1 MLENEALWYSLIHH
15 SSDVITILHTDGT
28 ILFQSPSI
36 TRLLGYKPE
45 ELIGNNAFQMVHPED
60 MSAVT
65 DAFLQVVQNRQAFL
79 SLEYRFKHKDGSW
92 LALESTGSN
101 QLDNELIGAIVINS
115 RDVTERKACQ
125 DEREHLIFQLKDA
138 LAKIKTLT
146 GLLPVCAWCR
156 KIRDDDGYWK
166 KVEDY
171 IKEHTD
177 ASFTH
182 GICPKCLK
190 KVDIGTYEDVFGN
203 DTREGNS
210 TEKKLGDLK

>member
-15 SSDVITILHTDGT
+15 PSDVITILHTDGT

-60 MSAVT
+60 MSKVT
-65 DAFLQVVQNRQAFL
+65 DAFLQVVQNTQAFL

-171 IKEHTD
+171 LKEHTD

-182 GICPKCLK
+182 GICPECLK
-190 KVDIGTYEDVFGN
+190 KVDIGTYEDLFGH
-203 DTREGNS
+203 DTREVNS
-210 TEKKLGDLK
+210 TDKKLGDLK